1 MSFCFP
7 CVQSV
12 YWYSLPQRDAGRI
25 NIVTTVLAESSKY
38 FIIGKEISAFIR
50 FLCYVVSFLS
60 ESLYKTHK
68 NNNEMFVSF
77 TDICISAFP
86 RFVFFYIECK
96 IIQSLFWAPQFK
108 TSMGIVV

>member
-25 NIVTTVLAESSKY
+25 NIVMTVLAESSKY

-60 ESLYKTHK
+60 ESLCKTHK
-68 NNNEMFVSF
+68 NNNEMFGSL

-86 RFVFFYIECK
+86 RFVFFISNVKLFRACSGLP
-96 IIQSLFWAPQFK
+96 SLRLACA
-108 TSMGIVV
+108 